1 MRGKATWRALA
12 GAAIAVSIAAAA
24 YLWWPQSE
32 SAPPLS
38 PGVVHW
44 TEIRI
49 APETSGRLASFRVT
63 AGQPVQQGDVLAVL
77 NSPELAAA
85 VQEARA
91 NAAAAQANL
100 ANVLAGVRKEEVD
113 TAAQNVRIAE
123 ANLLLARQQHE
134 RVTTLA
140 SHDYASKQQ
149 LDESTAALGKAEAA
163 LTLMQA
169 TFAQRRAGPTNEER
183 DIAKAKVELA
193 NAALAVLEA
202 RLGKTTLAAPSDG
215 VVGLLVAEPGE
226 AISPGQPVM
235 TLSATSEP
243 WFTFTI
249 REDRLADITL
259 GTALTLRTARGE
271 DIHAQVSEMR
281 PLGEFA
287 VWRAARVV
295 GDHDVNS
302 FLVRADAGAP
312 AREAE
317 PGMTVWIARGRE

>member
-1 MRGKATWRALA
+1 MRGKATLPVLA
-12 GAAIAVSIAAAA
+12 GATIAVAVAAAA
-24 YLWWPQSE
+24 YLWWPRSE
-32 SAPPLS
+32 TAPLPS

-63 AGQPVQQGDVLAVL
+63 AGQPVRQGDVLAVL

-91 NAAAAQANL
+91 NAAAAQADL

-149 LDESTAALGKAEAA
+149 LDESTAALGKAESA
-163 LTLMQA
+163 LSLMQA
-169 TFAQRRAGPTNEER
+169 TFAQQRAGPTSEER

-193 NAALAVLEA
+193 
-202 RLGKTTLAAPSDG
+202 
-215 VVGLLVAEPGE
+215 
-226 AISPGQPVM
+226 
-235 TLSATSEP
+235 
-243 WFTFTI
+243 
-249 REDRLADITL
+249 
-259 GTALTLRTARGE
+259 
-271 DIHAQVSEMR
+271 
-281 PLGEFA
+281 
-287 VWRAARVV
+287 
-295 GDHDVNS
+295 
-302 FLVRADAGAP
+302 
-312 AREAE
+312 
-317 PGMTVWIARGRE
+317 